1 MRNFDGGES
10 CSNDGWGARGGVNA
24 TPPRRGSSRRAHHR
38 LTGYRSRSS
47 QSLILTSS
55 HVATRPL
62 CVASALSRIEVHGNF
77 RTSPV
82 TDVRTLQIS
91 QLALSAQFKELSITS
106 DSIGV
111 LAWQHVGDILEL
123 TNSAGSTLHQM
134 QGVLQ

>member
-10 CSNDGWGARGGVNA
+10 YGDDGWGARGGVNA

-62 CVASALSRIEVHGNF
+62 CVASALSRFEVHGNF
-77 RTSPV
+77 P
-82 TDVRTLQIS
+82 DVASYRREDFTN
-91 QLALSAQFKELSITS
+91 LSVILSLQFKEPSITPIQAACELGS
-106 DSIGV
+106 VSGE
-111 LAWQHVGDILEL
+111 IL
-123 TNSAGSTLHQM
+123 G
-134 QGVLQ
+134 